1 MSGIFTPANIVVFVI
16 VVVVLYLGGKRIYDG
31 VTKGKSCCSDGS
43 EGVKVKKVEVADT
56 DEANYPYTAELL
68 IGGMSCEGCAE
79 NVANALNGVADTW
92 ATVDLAE
99 KTATVRSK
107 HPIDEPAYE
116 AAVKAAGYYVM
127 KL

>member
-16 VVVVLYLGGKRIYDG
+16 VVVVLYLGGKRLYDG
-31 VTKGKSCCSDGS
+31 FTKGKSCCSDGS
-43 EGVKVKKVEVADT
+43 DGAKVKKVEVADT
-56 DEANYPYTAELL
+56 DEANYHYTAELL
-68 IGGMSCEGCAE
+68 IGGMSCAGCAE
-79 NVANALNGVADTW
+79 NVANALNGIAGTW

-99 KTATVRSK
+99 KTATVRCKS
-107 HPIDEPAYE
+107 PIDEQACE